1 MRQILIGNSGKI
13 LKGAFD
19 NMKSPLIKRLPRE
32 LKKDFGKYLVIF
44 VFMIA
49 TIGFVSGFL
58 VADNS
63 LKKTYDDS
71 FEKFNIEDGHFIFTK
86 AIDRNLKENLE
97 NNMKIKIYD
106 NVYIDA
112 VSEKDHTVRIFK
124 IRNEIN
130 RADLIKGDWPSKNND
145 IVIDRLYAE
154 NNNIKIGD
162 IITAGDKKYNICG
175 YVALSDYSSLFKNNT
190 DMMFD
195 AHRFSVAMV
204 TEAAFNKFDQDMLK
218 YCYSWKNNNGRLSE
232 NERISKADNIMEYLA
247 GETEIIDF
255 VKREDNQAINFA
267 GDDMGGDK
275 VMFIV
280 LLYIV
285 MAVLAFVFAVTV
297 SSTIEQ
303 EANVIGTLRA
313 TGYTKGE
320 ILRHYLTMP
329 IIVTLISAVIGNI
342 LGYTYFKYVMA
353 DLYRGSYSLPEYRT
367 IWSAEAFLLTTILP
381 FVIMLV
387 INIFVIKRKLALSPL
402 KFLRRDLK
410 KKQRKKAMKLPKWRF
425 MTRFRIRIIMQNISA
440 YAVLFAG
447 IILAN
452 FMLFFGLC
460 FSPLLENF
468 KDEVKNS
475 MFAEHQYV
483 LKAPVE
489 TLDKSAEK
497 YSFVSLVY
505 GKYDEEVSVY
515 GVEENSSY
523 INNINFPKNKDKVV
537 ISSAYADK
545 FGLKE
550 NDEIILKDKYSKTEY
565 TFTVNG
571 IYKFPSTIAVFINRD
586 NFNFVFN
593 KDESYYTG
601 YLSDKKLD
609 SIDSGFIAAD
619 ITRHDLTLTSDQL
632 EDSMGAVFV
641 MFGGFSSLL
650 FVMMIYLLSKIVI
663 EKNSSSISMAKILGY
678 SNREIGKLYI
688 VSTAVVTLISI
699 ILSLPICYYGVLAIW
714 KPMLQSFTGWL
725 PYYISPYIYPE
736 MIISGVICFGL
747 VSLLNFRRIKKT
759 PMDKVLKNTE

>member
-1 MRQILIGNSGKI
+1 
-13 LKGAFD
+13 
-19 NMKSPLIKRLPRE
+19 MKSPLIKRLPRE
-32 LKKDFGKYLVIF
+32 LRKDFGKYLVIF

-71 FEKFNIEDGHFIFTK
+71 FEKFNIEDGHFILTK

-97 NNMKIKIYD
+97 NNMNIKIYD

-112 VSEKDHTVRIFK
+112 VSEKDHTVRVFK

-130 RADLIKGDWPSKNND
+130 RADLIKGDWPSNDND

-154 NNNIKIGD
+154 NNNIKIGN
-162 IITAGDKKYNICG
+162 IITSGEKEYNVCG
-175 YVALSDYSSLFKNNT
+175 YAALSDYSSLFKNNT

-204 TEAAFNKFDQDMLK
+204 TEAAFNMFDQDMLK
-218 YCYSWKNNNGRLSE
+218 YCYSWKNNNGKLSE
-232 NERISKADNIMEYLA
+232 NERISKADNIMEHLA

-320 ILRHYLTMP
+320 ILRNYLTMP
-329 IIVTLISAVIGNI
+329 IIVTLISAIIGNI

-367 IWSAEAFLLTTILP
+367 IWSAEAFILTTILP

-410 KKQRKKAMKLPKWRF
+410 KKQRKKVIKLPNWRF

-447 IILAN
+447 ILLAN

-505 GKYDEEVSVY
+505 GKYSEEVSVY
-515 GVEENSSY
+515 GVEENSRY

-550 NDEIILKDKYSKTEY
+550 NDEIILKDKYSQTEY

-571 IYKFPSTIAVFINRD
+571 IYKYPSTIAVFIYRD
-586 NFNFVFN
+586 NFNSVFN

-632 EDSMGAVFV
+632 EDSMGTVFV

-663 EKNSSSISMAKILGY
+663 EKNSTSISMAKILGY
-678 SNREIGKLYI
+678 SNSEIGKLYI

-714 KPMLQSFTGWL
+714 RPMLQSFTGWL

-736 MIISGVICFGL
+736 MIISGVVCFGL
-747 VSLLNFRRIKKT
+747 VSLLNFRRIKKM